1 LSDSIMRIT
10 RLKGAGLAM
19 ALSVGLFSV
28 APAQALPAP
37 APAGTV
43 AAVKWGAIGVIGVA
57 SVLVGYDLV
66 RRFGCTGDFLKLGGP
81 GFTSPARNAAIM
93 TPRCPAR

>member
-1 LSDSIMRIT
+1 MRIT

-19 ALSVGLFSV
+19 ALAAGLFSV
-28 APAQALPAP
+28 APAKALPAP

-43 AAVKWGAIGVIGVA
+43 AAVKWTAVGIIGVA
-57 SVLVGYDLV
+57 GILVTYDIM

-93 TPRCPAR
+93 PPRCPAR